1 MEQFFKTLNV
11 DWAAQ
16 NLLLFGRDW
25 IGEGWKVSEAD
36 LNRLLFG
43 WWGGKSFRYGQS

>member
-1 MEQFFKTLNV
+1 MEQFSKTLYL

-25 IGEGWKVSEAD
+25 MGEGWKVSEAVFG
-36 LNRLLFG
+36 RG
-43 WWGGKSFRYGQS
+43 WWGGEVF